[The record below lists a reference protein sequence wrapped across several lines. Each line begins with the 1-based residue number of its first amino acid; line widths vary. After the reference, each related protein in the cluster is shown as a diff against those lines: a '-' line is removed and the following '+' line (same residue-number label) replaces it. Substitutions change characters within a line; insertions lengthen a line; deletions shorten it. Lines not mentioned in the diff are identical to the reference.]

1 MDRIAHGFTTRA
13 EDLAD
18 LGNVGLGGG
27 GAVETAQTNRGLW
40 AGAILPDAPLTG
52 LYQIHSAK
60 VVTVDTAWDDDNRP
74 EADAMVTN
82 KAGILL
88 GVLGADCAPILFADD
103 QAGVIGVAHAG
114 WRGALAGVTDAT
126 LDAME
131 KLGANRLHIVAC
143 IGPCIAQKS
152 YEVDS
157 AFMQQFLDTD
167 EENERFFMAGKRD
180 KSANAASATAR
191 WADSPPPRGP
201 EPGTGEVPGERKY
214 QFDLEG
220 YIASRLSKAGLSY
233 ISCMGEDTYGQS
245 HFFSHRRATHEGRDD
260 EGRHMGAIGLVG

>member
-82 KAGILL
+82 KPGILL

-103 QAGVIGVAHAG
+103 HAGVIGAAHAG

-157 AFMQQFLDTD
+157 AFMQQFLDAD
-167 EENERFFMAGKRD
+167 EENERFFASGKD
-180 KSANAASATAR
+180 TSHH
-191 WADSPPPRGP
+191 
-201 EPGTGEVPGERKY
+201 

>member
-40 AGAILPDAPLTG
+40 AGAILPDAPLAG

-60 VVTVDTAWDDDNRP
+60 VVTVDTVWDDDNRP

-88 GVLGADCAPILFADD
+88 GVLGADCASILFADD
-103 QAGVIGVAHAG
+103 QAGVIGAAHAG

-157 AFMQQFLDTD
+157 AFMQQFLDAD
-167 EENERFFMAGKRD
+167 EENERFFASGKNPSEP
-180 KSANAASATAR
+180 KGSASATAR
-191 WADSPPPRGP
+191 RAVSPNQ
-201 EPGTGEVPGERKY
+201 ETKY